1 MYNEKTNEKESIQT
15 EKSHSNR
22 KDTIKT
28 EKTEKKATYSKKHLQ
43 PKKVAIQMERGQTIF
58 FFKKKEA
65 LQPEKR
71 PYKQK
76 RSRKNVNFPIQTEQR
91 PYKQKRP

>member
-58 FFKKKEA
+58 FQKKRPHSQKRGHTNRKEA
-65 LQPEKR
+65 GKM
-71 PYKQK
+71 
-76 RSRKNVNFPIQTEQR
+76 
-91 PYKQKRP
+91 